1 MRSSTFR
8 AKMPRG
14 LLVTFLRDVGQPGRN
29 GVLLNEELLRRQG
42 NSARIAS
49 FLCAAAT
56 YYYPSKRHYVR
67 RVNNAKTL
75 MTVVRQI
82 GRTHGINVH
91 SQTVYQHGGYAI
103 NYKILIRG
111 AADGTTANCFSPVD
125 EGTLGQTMPSTCAT

>member
-8 AKMPRG
+8 AKMPRD
-14 LLVTFLRDVGQPGRN
+14 LLVAFLHDVGQPERY
-29 GVLLNEELLRRQG
+29 GVLLNEELLRRRG

-56 YYYPSKRHYVR
+56 YYYPSKRHHVR

-103 NYKILIRG
+103 NYRIVIRDATTGTSATGCSPPG
-111 AADGTTANCFSPVD
+111 AETPGRTT
-125 EGTLGQTMPSTCAT
+125 PSTCAT